1 MTLEEHRKGL
11 ATREAKYSI
20 TEKVIDIFKFDFSD
34 LVSEYKLDQV
44 VKFDKEGKVLEE
56 GILGALGSGIK
67 IVTIINKAIKAAK
80 DDSKLMKASKA
91 LFKEI
96 AASKNPHKV
105 NNASLKTIANEY
117 EQFILDVCEE
127 DGRIGIACKKLGIS
141 YTTLAKKLA
150 AKFKDQFIEEW
161 NKGSEKDHLKTFEH
175 YGVKLPKEK
184 DPKKEKNSKKMEERF
199 ALPRKGRRVYEDD
212 FSRHGVEIDKSGT
225 VLKKMS
231 NGEFARPS
239 GSSPVTAAA
248 KAVAHK
254 VKKENPDLYD
264 DMTAK
269 NDDRADIR
277 AKKNIEFGQQGEYA
291 VYRDGEEKAAEVYKV
306 SKEDIKNMAERVTSK
321 NARANRIAENMKR
334 RIAENMKSGF
344 VRDFVDELDADNGLT
359 DEIYEQVTEGRNYS
373 DYQLEL
379 IDDAIRHFIDDWR
392 NDSGDIEAETA
403 EEAKQII
410 LDSIGD
416 YLEPNLPK
424 EDDIKA
430 SIKNWGKKDQET
442 YKAALKLLGK
452 SHELTKSEK
461 KFIKET
467 CYYIY
472 SSLGR
477 QLTDEELKLYCE
489 FAEDYDMSVLKDE
502 SWTTKEWAEGFVKDN
517 IE

>member
-1 MTLEEHRKGL
+1 MTLEEHRKVL
-11 ATREAKYSI
+11 AAREAKYSI

-91 LFKEI
+91 FFKEL

-150 AKFKDQFIEEW
+150 TKFKDQFIEEW
-161 NKGSEKDHLKTFEH
+161 NKGSEKDHLKTFEY

-184 DPKKEKNSKKMEERF
+184 GSKKVEERF

-231 NGEFARPS
+231 NGDFARPS

-248 KAVAHK
+248 RAVANK

-269 NDDRADIR
+269 NDDKADIR

-291 VYRDGEEKAAEVYKV
+291 VYRDGEEEAAEVYKV
-306 SKEDIKNMAERVTSK
+306 SKEDIKSMAERVTSK
-321 NARANRIAENMKR
+321 NARANRIAENMKKR
-334 RIAENMKSGF
+334 LSK
-344 VRDFVDELDADNGLT
+344 
-359 DEIYEQVTEGRNYS
+359 
-373 DYQLEL
+373 
-379 IDDAIRHFIDDWR
+379 
-392 NDSGDIEAETA
+392 
-403 EEAKQII
+403 
-410 LDSIGD
+410 
-416 YLEPNLPK
+416 
-424 EDDIKA
+424 
-430 SIKNWGKKDQET
+430 
-442 YKAALKLLGK
+442 
-452 SHELTKSEK
+452 
-461 KFIKET
+461 
-467 CYYIY
+467 
-472 SSLGR
+472 
-477 QLTDEELKLYCE
+477 
-489 FAEDYDMSVLKDE
+489 
-502 SWTTKEWAEGFVKDN
+502 
-517 IE
+517 

>member
-1 MTLEEHRKGL
+1 MTLEEHRKSL
-11 ATREAKYSI
+11 AAREAKYSI

-150 AKFKDQFIEEW
+150 SKFKDQFIEEW

-184 DPKKEKNSKKMEERF
+184 DLKKVEERF

-231 NGEFARPS
+231 NGDFARPS

-291 VYRDGEEKAAEVYKV
+291 IYRDGEEEAAEVYKV
-306 SKEDIKNMAERVTSK
+306 SKDDIKRMAERVTSK
-321 NARANRIAENMKR
+321 NARANRIAENMKKR
-334 RIAENMKSGF
+334 LSK
-344 VRDFVDELDADNGLT
+344 
-359 DEIYEQVTEGRNYS
+359 
-373 DYQLEL
+373 
-379 IDDAIRHFIDDWR
+379 
-392 NDSGDIEAETA
+392 
-403 EEAKQII
+403 
-410 LDSIGD
+410 
-416 YLEPNLPK
+416 
-424 EDDIKA
+424 
-430 SIKNWGKKDQET
+430 
-442 YKAALKLLGK
+442 
-452 SHELTKSEK
+452 
-461 KFIKET
+461 
-467 CYYIY
+467 
-472 SSLGR
+472 
-477 QLTDEELKLYCE
+477 
-489 FAEDYDMSVLKDE
+489 
-502 SWTTKEWAEGFVKDN
+502 
-517 IE
+517 

>member
-1 MTLEEHRKGL
+1 MTLEEHRKSL

-91 LFKEI
+91 FFKEL

-150 AKFKDQFIEEW
+150 TKFKDQFIEEW
-161 NKGSEKDHLKTFEH
+161 NKGSEKDHLKTFEY

-184 DPKKEKNSKKMEERF
+184 DLKKEKGSKKVEERFALPRSKKIEERF

-231 NGEFARPS
+231 NGDFARPS
-239 GSSPVTAAA
+239 ESSPVTAAA
-248 KAVAHK
+248 KAVANK

-269 NDDRADIR
+269 NDDKADIR

-291 VYRDGEEKAAEVYKV
+291 VYRDGEEEAAEVYKV
-306 SKEDIKNMAERVTSK
+306 SKDDIKRMAERVTSK
-321 NARANRIAENMKR
+321 NARANRIAENMKKR
-334 RIAENMKSGF
+334 LSK
-344 VRDFVDELDADNGLT
+344 
-359 DEIYEQVTEGRNYS
+359 
-373 DYQLEL
+373 
-379 IDDAIRHFIDDWR
+379 
-392 NDSGDIEAETA
+392 
-403 EEAKQII
+403 
-410 LDSIGD
+410 
-416 YLEPNLPK
+416 
-424 EDDIKA
+424 
-430 SIKNWGKKDQET
+430 
-442 YKAALKLLGK
+442 
-452 SHELTKSEK
+452 
-461 KFIKET
+461 
-467 CYYIY
+467 
-472 SSLGR
+472 
-477 QLTDEELKLYCE
+477 
-489 FAEDYDMSVLKDE
+489 
-502 SWTTKEWAEGFVKDN
+502 
-517 IE
+517 

>member
-1 MTLEEHRKGL
+1 MTLEEHRKSL
-11 ATREAKYSI
+11 AARKAKYSI

-91 LFKEI
+91 FFKEL

-141 YTTLAKKLA
+141 YTTLAKKLV

-184 DPKKEKNSKKMEERF
+184 DPKKVEERF
-199 ALPRKGRRVYEDD
+199 VLPRKGRRVYEDD

-264 DMTAK
+264 DMTTK
-269 NDDRADIR
+269 NDDKADIR

-291 VYRDGEEKAAEVYKV
+291 VYRDGEEEAAEVYKV
-306 SKEDIKNMAERVTSK
+306 SKEDIKSMAERVTSK
-321 NARANRIAENMKR
+321 NARANRIAENMKKR
-334 RIAENMKSGF
+334 LSK
-344 VRDFVDELDADNGLT
+344 
-359 DEIYEQVTEGRNYS
+359 
-373 DYQLEL
+373 
-379 IDDAIRHFIDDWR
+379 
-392 NDSGDIEAETA
+392 
-403 EEAKQII
+403 
-410 LDSIGD
+410 
-416 YLEPNLPK
+416 
-424 EDDIKA
+424 
-430 SIKNWGKKDQET
+430 
-442 YKAALKLLGK
+442 
-452 SHELTKSEK
+452 
-461 KFIKET
+461 
-467 CYYIY
+467 
-472 SSLGR
+472 
-477 QLTDEELKLYCE
+477 
-489 FAEDYDMSVLKDE
+489 
-502 SWTTKEWAEGFVKDN
+502 
-517 IE
+517 

>member
-56 GILGALGSGIK
+56 GILGNLGSGIK

-150 AKFKDQFIEEW
+150 AKFKDRFIEDW

-184 DPKKEKNSKKMEERF
+184 DPKKVEECF
-199 ALPRKGRRVYEDD
+199 VLSRKGRRVYEDD
-212 FSRHGVEIDKSGT
+212 FSKHGVEIDKSGT

-231 NGEFARPS
+231 NGDFARPS

-269 NDDRADIR
+269 NDDKADIR

-291 VYRDGEEKAAEVYKV
+291 IYRDGEEEAAEVYKV
-306 SKEDIKNMAERVTSK
+306 SKDDIKRMAERVTSK
-321 NARANRIAENMKR
+321 NARAKRIAENMKKR
-334 RIAENMKSGF
+334 LSK
-344 VRDFVDELDADNGLT
+344 
-359 DEIYEQVTEGRNYS
+359 
-373 DYQLEL
+373 
-379 IDDAIRHFIDDWR
+379 
-392 NDSGDIEAETA
+392 
-403 EEAKQII
+403 
-410 LDSIGD
+410 
-416 YLEPNLPK
+416 
-424 EDDIKA
+424 
-430 SIKNWGKKDQET
+430 
-442 YKAALKLLGK
+442 
-452 SHELTKSEK
+452 
-461 KFIKET
+461 
-467 CYYIY
+467 
-472 SSLGR
+472 
-477 QLTDEELKLYCE
+477 
-489 FAEDYDMSVLKDE
+489 
-502 SWTTKEWAEGFVKDN
+502 
-517 IE
+517 

>member
-11 ATREAKYSI
+11 AAREAKYSI

-175 YGVKLPKEK
+175 YGVKLPKKEK
-184 DPKKEKNSKKMEERF
+184 DPKKVEERF

-212 FSRHGVEIDKSGT
+212 FSKHGVEVDKSGT

-231 NGEFARPS
+231 NGDFARPS

-248 KAVAHK
+248 KAVANK

-269 NDDRADIR
+269 NDNKADIR

-291 VYRDGEEKAAEVYKV
+291 VYRDGEDEAAEVYKV
-306 SKEDIKNMAERVTSK
+306 SKEDIKRMAERVTSK
-321 NARANRIAENMKR
+321 KARANRIAENMKKR
-334 RIAENMKSGF
+334 LSK
-344 VRDFVDELDADNGLT
+344 
-359 DEIYEQVTEGRNYS
+359 
-373 DYQLEL
+373 
-379 IDDAIRHFIDDWR
+379 
-392 NDSGDIEAETA
+392 
-403 EEAKQII
+403 
-410 LDSIGD
+410 
-416 YLEPNLPK
+416 
-424 EDDIKA
+424 
-430 SIKNWGKKDQET
+430 
-442 YKAALKLLGK
+442 
-452 SHELTKSEK
+452 
-461 KFIKET
+461 
-467 CYYIY
+467 
-472 SSLGR
+472 
-477 QLTDEELKLYCE
+477 
-489 FAEDYDMSVLKDE
+489 
-502 SWTTKEWAEGFVKDN
+502 
-517 IE
+517 

>member
-161 NKGSEKDHLKTFEH
+161 NNGSEKDHLKTFEH

-184 DPKKEKNSKKMEERF
+184 DPKKVEERF

-212 FSRHGVEIDKSGT
+212 FSKHGVEIDKSGT

-231 NGEFARPS
+231 NGDFARPS
-239 GSSPVTAAA
+239 GSSPVAAAA
-248 KAVAHK
+248 KAVANK

-269 NDDRADIR
+269 NDDKADIR

-291 VYRDGEEKAAEVYKV
+291 IYRDGEEEAAEVYKV
-306 SKEDIKNMAERVTSK
+306 SKDDIKRMAERVTSK
-321 NARANRIAENMKR
+321 NARANRIAENMKKR
-334 RIAENMKSGF
+334 LSK
-344 VRDFVDELDADNGLT
+344 
-359 DEIYEQVTEGRNYS
+359 
-373 DYQLEL
+373 
-379 IDDAIRHFIDDWR
+379 
-392 NDSGDIEAETA
+392 
-403 EEAKQII
+403 
-410 LDSIGD
+410 
-416 YLEPNLPK
+416 
-424 EDDIKA
+424 
-430 SIKNWGKKDQET
+430 
-442 YKAALKLLGK
+442 
-452 SHELTKSEK
+452 
-461 KFIKET
+461 
-467 CYYIY
+467 
-472 SSLGR
+472 
-477 QLTDEELKLYCE
+477 
-489 FAEDYDMSVLKDE
+489 
-502 SWTTKEWAEGFVKDN
+502 
-517 IE
+517 

>member
-1 MTLEEHRKGL
+1 MTLEEHRKSL
-11 ATREAKYSI
+11 AAREAKYSI

-184 DPKKEKNSKKMEERF
+184 DPKKVEERF
-199 ALPRKGRRVYEDD
+199 ALPRKGRRVYEDS
-212 FSRHGVEIDKSGT
+212 FSKHGVEIDKSGT

-231 NGEFARPS
+231 NGDFARPA

-248 KAVAHK
+248 KAVANK

-269 NDDRADIR
+269 NDDKADIR

-291 VYRDGEEKAAEVYKV
+291 VYRDGEEEAAEVYKV

-321 NARANRIAENMKR
+321 NARANRIAENMKKR
-334 RIAENMKSGF
+334 LSK
-344 VRDFVDELDADNGLT
+344 
-359 DEIYEQVTEGRNYS
+359 
-373 DYQLEL
+373 
-379 IDDAIRHFIDDWR
+379 
-392 NDSGDIEAETA
+392 
-403 EEAKQII
+403 
-410 LDSIGD
+410 
-416 YLEPNLPK
+416 
-424 EDDIKA
+424 
-430 SIKNWGKKDQET
+430 
-442 YKAALKLLGK
+442 
-452 SHELTKSEK
+452 
-461 KFIKET
+461 
-467 CYYIY
+467 
-472 SSLGR
+472 
-477 QLTDEELKLYCE
+477 
-489 FAEDYDMSVLKDE
+489 
-502 SWTTKEWAEGFVKDN
+502 
-517 IE
+517 

>member
-1 MTLEEHRKGL
+1 MTLEEHRKNL
-11 ATREAKYSI
+11 AAREAKYSI

-150 AKFKDQFIEEW
+150 TKFKDQFIEEW

-175 YGVKLPKEK
+175 YGVKLPKKEK
-184 DPKKEKNSKKMEERF
+184 DPKKVEERF

-212 FSRHGVEIDKSGT
+212 FSKHGVEIDKSGT

-231 NGEFARPS
+231 NGDFARPS

-248 KAVAHK
+248 KAVANK

-269 NDDRADIR
+269 NDNKADIR

-291 VYRDGEEKAAEVYKV
+291 VYRDGEDEAAEVYKV
-306 SKEDIKNMAERVTSK
+306 SKEDIKRMAERVTSK
-321 NARANRIAENMKR
+321 KARANRIAENMKKR
-334 RIAENMKSGF
+334 LSK
-344 VRDFVDELDADNGLT
+344 
-359 DEIYEQVTEGRNYS
+359 
-373 DYQLEL
+373 
-379 IDDAIRHFIDDWR
+379 
-392 NDSGDIEAETA
+392 
-403 EEAKQII
+403 
-410 LDSIGD
+410 
-416 YLEPNLPK
+416 
-424 EDDIKA
+424 
-430 SIKNWGKKDQET
+430 
-442 YKAALKLLGK
+442 
-452 SHELTKSEK
+452 
-461 KFIKET
+461 
-467 CYYIY
+467 
-472 SSLGR
+472 
-477 QLTDEELKLYCE
+477 
-489 FAEDYDMSVLKDE
+489 
-502 SWTTKEWAEGFVKDN
+502 
-517 IE
+517 

>member
-1 MTLEEHRKGL
+1 MTLEEHRKNL
-11 ATREAKYSI
+11 AAREAKYSI

-150 AKFKDQFIEEW
+150 TKFKDQFIEEW

-184 DPKKEKNSKKMEERF
+184 DPKKVEERF

-212 FSRHGVEIDKSGT
+212 FSKHGVEIDKSGT

-231 NGEFARPS
+231 NGDFARPS

-248 KAVAHK
+248 KAVANK

-269 NDDRADIR
+269 NDNKADIR

-291 VYRDGEEKAAEVYKV
+291 VYRDGEDEAAEVYKV
-306 SKEDIKNMAERVTSK
+306 SKEDINRMAERVTSK
-321 NARANRIAENMKR
+321 KARANRIAENMKKR
-334 RIAENMKSGF
+334 LSK
-344 VRDFVDELDADNGLT
+344 
-359 DEIYEQVTEGRNYS
+359 
-373 DYQLEL
+373 
-379 IDDAIRHFIDDWR
+379 
-392 NDSGDIEAETA
+392 
-403 EEAKQII
+403 
-410 LDSIGD
+410 
-416 YLEPNLPK
+416 
-424 EDDIKA
+424 
-430 SIKNWGKKDQET
+430 
-442 YKAALKLLGK
+442 
-452 SHELTKSEK
+452 
-461 KFIKET
+461 
-467 CYYIY
+467 
-472 SSLGR
+472 
-477 QLTDEELKLYCE
+477 
-489 FAEDYDMSVLKDE
+489 
-502 SWTTKEWAEGFVKDN
+502 
-517 IE
+517 

>member
-1 MTLEEHRKGL
+1 MTLEEHRKSL
-11 ATREAKYSI
+11 AAREAKYSI

-161 NKGSEKDHLKTFEH
+161 NSGSEKDHLKTFEH

-184 DPKKEKNSKKMEERF
+184 DPKKVEERF

-212 FSRHGVEIDKSGT
+212 FSKHGVEIDKSGT

-231 NGEFARPS
+231 NGDFARPS

-269 NDDRADIR
+269 NDDKADIR

-291 VYRDGEEKAAEVYKV
+291 VYRDGEEEAAEVYKV
-306 SKEDIKNMAERVTSK
+306 SKDDIKRMAERVTSK
-321 NARANRIAENMKR
+321 NARANRIAENMKKR
-334 RIAENMKSGF
+334 LSK
-344 VRDFVDELDADNGLT
+344 
-359 DEIYEQVTEGRNYS
+359 
-373 DYQLEL
+373 
-379 IDDAIRHFIDDWR
+379 
-392 NDSGDIEAETA
+392 
-403 EEAKQII
+403 
-410 LDSIGD
+410 
-416 YLEPNLPK
+416 
-424 EDDIKA
+424 
-430 SIKNWGKKDQET
+430 
-442 YKAALKLLGK
+442 
-452 SHELTKSEK
+452 
-461 KFIKET
+461 
-467 CYYIY
+467 
-472 SSLGR
+472 
-477 QLTDEELKLYCE
+477 
-489 FAEDYDMSVLKDE
+489 
-502 SWTTKEWAEGFVKDN
+502 
-517 IE
+517 

>member
-150 AKFKDQFIEEW
+150 TKFKDQFIEEW
-161 NKGSEKDHLKTFEH
+161 NKGSEKDHLKTFEY
-175 YGVKLPKEK
+175 YGVKLPK
-184 DPKKEKNSKKMEERF
+184 KEKGSKKVEERF

-231 NGEFARPS
+231 NGDFARPS
-239 GSSPVTAAA
+239 GSSPVAAAA
-248 KAVAHK
+248 KAVANK

-269 NDDRADIR
+269 NDDKADIR

-291 VYRDGEEKAAEVYKV
+291 IYRDGEEEAAEVYKV
-306 SKEDIKNMAERVTSK
+306 SKDDIKRMAERVTSK
-321 NARANRIAENMKR
+321 NARANRIAENMKKR
-334 RIAENMKSGF
+334 LSK
-344 VRDFVDELDADNGLT
+344 
-359 DEIYEQVTEGRNYS
+359 
-373 DYQLEL
+373 
-379 IDDAIRHFIDDWR
+379 
-392 NDSGDIEAETA
+392 
-403 EEAKQII
+403 
-410 LDSIGD
+410 
-416 YLEPNLPK
+416 
-424 EDDIKA
+424 
-430 SIKNWGKKDQET
+430 
-442 YKAALKLLGK
+442 
-452 SHELTKSEK
+452 
-461 KFIKET
+461 
-467 CYYIY
+467 
-472 SSLGR
+472 
-477 QLTDEELKLYCE
+477 
-489 FAEDYDMSVLKDE
+489 
-502 SWTTKEWAEGFVKDN
+502 
-517 IE
+517 

>member
-91 LFKEI
+91 FFKEL

-150 AKFKDQFIEEW
+150 TKFKDQFIEEW
-161 NKGSEKDHLKTFEH
+161 NKGSEKDHLKTFEY

-184 DPKKEKNSKKMEERF
+184 GSKKVEERFALPRKGRRIVEERF

-231 NGEFARPS
+231 NGDFARPS
-239 GSSPVTAAA
+239 GSSPVAAAA
-248 KAVAHK
+248 KAVANK

-269 NDDRADIR
+269 NDDKADIR

-291 VYRDGEEKAAEVYKV
+291 IYRDGEEEAAEVYKV
-306 SKEDIKNMAERVTSK
+306 SKDDIKRMAERVTSK
-321 NARANRIAENMKR
+321 NARANRIAENMKKR
-334 RIAENMKSGF
+334 LSK
-344 VRDFVDELDADNGLT
+344 
-359 DEIYEQVTEGRNYS
+359 
-373 DYQLEL
+373 
-379 IDDAIRHFIDDWR
+379 
-392 NDSGDIEAETA
+392 
-403 EEAKQII
+403 
-410 LDSIGD
+410 
-416 YLEPNLPK
+416 
-424 EDDIKA
+424 
-430 SIKNWGKKDQET
+430 
-442 YKAALKLLGK
+442 
-452 SHELTKSEK
+452 
-461 KFIKET
+461 
-467 CYYIY
+467 
-472 SSLGR
+472 
-477 QLTDEELKLYCE
+477 
-489 FAEDYDMSVLKDE
+489 
-502 SWTTKEWAEGFVKDN
+502 
-517 IE
+517 

>member
-1 MTLEEHRKGL
+1 MTLEEHRKSL
-11 ATREAKYSI
+11 AARKAKYSI

-141 YTTLAKKLA
+141 YTTLAKKLVT
-150 AKFKDQFIEEW
+150 KFKDQFIEEW
-161 NKGSEKDHLKTFEH
+161 NKGSEKDHLKTFEY

-184 DPKKEKNSKKMEERF
+184 GSKKVEERF
-199 ALPRKGRRVYEDD
+199 ILPRKGRRVYEVD
-212 FSRHGVEIDKSGT
+212 FSKHGVEIDKSGT

-231 NGEFARPS
+231 NGGFARPS
-239 GSSPVTAAA
+239 GDSPVTAAA

-269 NDDRADIR
+269 NDDKADIR

-306 SKEDIKNMAERVTSK
+306 SKEDIKRMAERVTSK
-321 NARANRIAENMKR
+321 KARANRIAENMKKR
-334 RIAENMKSGF
+334 LSK
-344 VRDFVDELDADNGLT
+344 
-359 DEIYEQVTEGRNYS
+359 
-373 DYQLEL
+373 
-379 IDDAIRHFIDDWR
+379 
-392 NDSGDIEAETA
+392 
-403 EEAKQII
+403 
-410 LDSIGD
+410 
-416 YLEPNLPK
+416 
-424 EDDIKA
+424 
-430 SIKNWGKKDQET
+430 
-442 YKAALKLLGK
+442 
-452 SHELTKSEK
+452 
-461 KFIKET
+461 
-467 CYYIY
+467 
-472 SSLGR
+472 
-477 QLTDEELKLYCE
+477 
-489 FAEDYDMSVLKDE
+489 
-502 SWTTKEWAEGFVKDN
+502 
-517 IE
+517 

>member
-1 MTLEEHRKGL
+1 MTLEEHRKSL

-91 LFKEI
+91 FFKEL

-150 AKFKDQFIEEW
+150 TKFKDQFIEEW
-161 NKGSEKDHLKTFEH
+161 NKGSEKDHLKTFEY

-184 DPKKEKNSKKMEERF
+184 GSKKVEERF

-231 NGEFARPS
+231 NGDFARPS
-239 GSSPVTAAA
+239 ESSPVTAAA
-248 KAVAHK
+248 KAVANK

-269 NDDRADIR
+269 NDDKADIR

-291 VYRDGEEKAAEVYKV
+291 VYRDGEEEAAEVYKV
-306 SKEDIKNMAERVTSK
+306 SKDDIKRMAERVTSK
-321 NARANRIAENMKR
+321 NARANRIAENMKKR
-334 RIAENMKSGF
+334 LSK
-344 VRDFVDELDADNGLT
+344 
-359 DEIYEQVTEGRNYS
+359 
-373 DYQLEL
+373 
-379 IDDAIRHFIDDWR
+379 
-392 NDSGDIEAETA
+392 
-403 EEAKQII
+403 
-410 LDSIGD
+410 
-416 YLEPNLPK
+416 
-424 EDDIKA
+424 
-430 SIKNWGKKDQET
+430 
-442 YKAALKLLGK
+442 
-452 SHELTKSEK
+452 
-461 KFIKET
+461 
-467 CYYIY
+467 
-472 SSLGR
+472 
-477 QLTDEELKLYCE
+477 
-489 FAEDYDMSVLKDE
+489 
-502 SWTTKEWAEGFVKDN
+502 
-517 IE
+517 

>member
-1 MTLEEHRKGL
+1 MTLEEHRKNL
-11 ATREAKYSI
+11 AAREAKYSI

-175 YGVKLPKEK
+175 YGVKLPKKEK
-184 DPKKEKNSKKMEERF
+184 DPKKVEERF

-212 FSRHGVEIDKSGT
+212 YSKHGVEIDKSGT

-231 NGEFARPS
+231 NGDFAKPS

-248 KAVAHK
+248 KAVANK

-269 NDDRADIR
+269 NDNKADIR

-291 VYRDGEEKAAEVYKV
+291 VYRDGEDEAAEVYKV
-306 SKEDIKNMAERVTSK
+306 SKEDIKRMAERVTSK
-321 NARANRIAENMKR
+321 KSRANRIAENMKKR
-334 RIAENMKSGF
+334 LSK
-344 VRDFVDELDADNGLT
+344 
-359 DEIYEQVTEGRNYS
+359 
-373 DYQLEL
+373 
-379 IDDAIRHFIDDWR
+379 
-392 NDSGDIEAETA
+392 
-403 EEAKQII
+403 
-410 LDSIGD
+410 
-416 YLEPNLPK
+416 
-424 EDDIKA
+424 
-430 SIKNWGKKDQET
+430 
-442 YKAALKLLGK
+442 
-452 SHELTKSEK
+452 
-461 KFIKET
+461 
-467 CYYIY
+467 
-472 SSLGR
+472 
-477 QLTDEELKLYCE
+477 
-489 FAEDYDMSVLKDE
+489 
-502 SWTTKEWAEGFVKDN
+502 
-517 IE
+517 

>member
-1 MTLEEHRKGL
+1 MTLEEHRKNL
-11 ATREAKYSI
+11 AAREAKYSI

-150 AKFKDQFIEEW
+150 TKFKDQFIEEW

-184 DPKKEKNSKKMEERF
+184 DPKKVEERF

-212 FSRHGVEIDKSGT
+212 FSKHGVEIDKSGT

-231 NGEFARPS
+231 NGDFARPS

-248 KAVAHK
+248 KAVANK
-254 VKKENPDLYD
+254 VKKESPDLYD

-269 NDDRADIR
+269 NDNKADIR

-291 VYRDGEEKAAEVYKV
+291 VYRDGEDEAAEVYKV
-306 SKEDIKNMAERVTSK
+306 SKEDIKRMAERVTSK
-321 NARANRIAENMKR
+321 KARANRIAENMKKR
-334 RIAENMKSGF
+334 LSK
-344 VRDFVDELDADNGLT
+344 
-359 DEIYEQVTEGRNYS
+359 
-373 DYQLEL
+373 
-379 IDDAIRHFIDDWR
+379 
-392 NDSGDIEAETA
+392 
-403 EEAKQII
+403 
-410 LDSIGD
+410 
-416 YLEPNLPK
+416 
-424 EDDIKA
+424 
-430 SIKNWGKKDQET
+430 
-442 YKAALKLLGK
+442 
-452 SHELTKSEK
+452 
-461 KFIKET
+461 
-467 CYYIY
+467 
-472 SSLGR
+472 
-477 QLTDEELKLYCE
+477 
-489 FAEDYDMSVLKDE
+489 
-502 SWTTKEWAEGFVKDN
+502 
-517 IE
+517 

>member
-1 MTLEEHRKGL
+1 MTLEEHRKSL
-11 ATREAKYSI
+11 ATREANYSI

-56 GILGALGSGIK
+56 GVLGKLGSGIK
-67 IVTIINKAIKAAK
+67 VVTIINKAIKAAK

-91 LFKEI
+91 FFKEL

-184 DPKKEKNSKKMEERF
+184 DPKKVEERF

-212 FSRHGVEIDKSGT
+212 FSKHGVEIDKSGT

-231 NGEFARPS
+231 NGDFARPS
-239 GSSPVTAAA
+239 GSSPVAAAA
-248 KAVAHK
+248 KAVANK

-269 NDDRADIR
+269 NDDKADIR

-291 VYRDGEEKAAEVYKV
+291 IYRDGEEEAAEVYKV
-306 SKEDIKNMAERVTSK
+306 SKDDIKRMAERVTSK
-321 NARANRIAENMKR
+321 NARANRIAENMKKR
-334 RIAENMKSGF
+334 LSK
-344 VRDFVDELDADNGLT
+344 
-359 DEIYEQVTEGRNYS
+359 
-373 DYQLEL
+373 
-379 IDDAIRHFIDDWR
+379 
-392 NDSGDIEAETA
+392 
-403 EEAKQII
+403 
-410 LDSIGD
+410 
-416 YLEPNLPK
+416 
-424 EDDIKA
+424 
-430 SIKNWGKKDQET
+430 
-442 YKAALKLLGK
+442 
-452 SHELTKSEK
+452 
-461 KFIKET
+461 
-467 CYYIY
+467 
-472 SSLGR
+472 
-477 QLTDEELKLYCE
+477 
-489 FAEDYDMSVLKDE
+489 
-502 SWTTKEWAEGFVKDN
+502 
-517 IE
+517 

>member
-1 MTLEEHRKGL
+1 MTLEEHRKSL
-11 ATREAKYSI
+11 AAREAKYSI

-161 NKGSEKDHLKTFEH
+161 NNGSEKDHLKTFEH

-184 DPKKEKNSKKMEERF
+184 DPKKVEERF

-212 FSRHGVEIDKSGT
+212 FSKHGVEIDKSGT

-231 NGEFARPS
+231 NGDFARPS

-269 NDDRADIR
+269 NDDKADIR

-291 VYRDGEEKAAEVYKV
+291 VYRDGEEEAAEVYKV
-306 SKEDIKNMAERVTSK
+306 SKDDIKRMAERVTSK
-321 NARANRIAENMKR
+321 NARANRIAENMKKR
-334 RIAENMKSGF
+334 LSK
-344 VRDFVDELDADNGLT
+344 
-359 DEIYEQVTEGRNYS
+359 
-373 DYQLEL
+373 
-379 IDDAIRHFIDDWR
+379 
-392 NDSGDIEAETA
+392 
-403 EEAKQII
+403 
-410 LDSIGD
+410 
-416 YLEPNLPK
+416 
-424 EDDIKA
+424 
-430 SIKNWGKKDQET
+430 
-442 YKAALKLLGK
+442 
-452 SHELTKSEK
+452 
-461 KFIKET
+461 
-467 CYYIY
+467 
-472 SSLGR
+472 
-477 QLTDEELKLYCE
+477 
-489 FAEDYDMSVLKDE
+489 
-502 SWTTKEWAEGFVKDN
+502 
-517 IE
+517 

>member
-1 MTLEEHRKGL
+1 MTLEEHRKSL
-11 ATREAKYSI
+11 AAREAKYSI

-91 LFKEI
+91 FFKEL

-150 AKFKDQFIEEW
+150 TKFKDQFIEEW
-161 NKGSEKDHLKTFEH
+161 NKGSEKDHLKTFEY

-184 DPKKEKNSKKMEERF
+184 DPKKEKGSKKVEERF
-199 ALPRKGRRVYEDD
+199 ALPRKGRRVYEDG

-231 NGEFARPS
+231 NGDFARPS
-239 GSSPVTAAA
+239 ESSPVTAAA
-248 KAVAHK
+248 KAVANK

-269 NDDRADIR
+269 NDDKADIR

-291 VYRDGEEKAAEVYKV
+291 VYRDGEEAAAEVYKV
-306 SKEDIKNMAERVTSK
+306 SKDDIKRMAERVTSK
-321 NARANRIAENMKR
+321 NARANRIAENMKKR
-334 RIAENMKSGF
+334 LSK
-344 VRDFVDELDADNGLT
+344 
-359 DEIYEQVTEGRNYS
+359 
-373 DYQLEL
+373 
-379 IDDAIRHFIDDWR
+379 
-392 NDSGDIEAETA
+392 
-403 EEAKQII
+403 
-410 LDSIGD
+410 
-416 YLEPNLPK
+416 
-424 EDDIKA
+424 
-430 SIKNWGKKDQET
+430 
-442 YKAALKLLGK
+442 
-452 SHELTKSEK
+452 
-461 KFIKET
+461 
-467 CYYIY
+467 
-472 SSLGR
+472 
-477 QLTDEELKLYCE
+477 
-489 FAEDYDMSVLKDE
+489 
-502 SWTTKEWAEGFVKDN
+502 
-517 IE
+517 

>member
-1 MTLEEHRKGL
+1 MTLEEHRKSL

-184 DPKKEKNSKKMEERF
+184 DLKKVEERFALPRKKKVEERF

-231 NGEFARPS
+231 NGDFARPS

-248 KAVAHK
+248 KAVANK

-269 NDDRADIR
+269 NDDKADIR

-306 SKEDIKNMAERVTSK
+306 SKEDIKRMAERVTSK
-321 NARANRIAENMKR
+321 KARANRVAENMKKR
-334 RIAENMKSGF
+334 LSK
-344 VRDFVDELDADNGLT
+344 
-359 DEIYEQVTEGRNYS
+359 
-373 DYQLEL
+373 
-379 IDDAIRHFIDDWR
+379 
-392 NDSGDIEAETA
+392 
-403 EEAKQII
+403 
-410 LDSIGD
+410 
-416 YLEPNLPK
+416 
-424 EDDIKA
+424 
-430 SIKNWGKKDQET
+430 
-442 YKAALKLLGK
+442 
-452 SHELTKSEK
+452 
-461 KFIKET
+461 
-467 CYYIY
+467 
-472 SSLGR
+472 
-477 QLTDEELKLYCE
+477 
-489 FAEDYDMSVLKDE
+489 
-502 SWTTKEWAEGFVKDN
+502 
-517 IE
+517 

>member
-11 ATREAKYSI
+11 AAREAKYSI

-150 AKFKDQFIEEW
+150 TKFKDQFIEEW

-184 DPKKEKNSKKMEERF
+184 DPKKVEERF

-212 FSRHGVEIDKSGT
+212 FSKHGVEIDKSGT

-231 NGEFARPS
+231 NGDFARPS

-248 KAVAHK
+248 KAVANK

-269 NDDRADIR
+269 NDNKADIR

-291 VYRDGEEKAAEVYKV
+291 VYRDGEDEAAEVYKV
-306 SKEDIKNMAERVTSK
+306 SKEDIKRMAERVTSK
-321 NARANRIAENMKR
+321 KARANRIAENMKKR
-334 RIAENMKSGF
+334 LSK
-344 VRDFVDELDADNGLT
+344 
-359 DEIYEQVTEGRNYS
+359 
-373 DYQLEL
+373 
-379 IDDAIRHFIDDWR
+379 
-392 NDSGDIEAETA
+392 
-403 EEAKQII
+403 
-410 LDSIGD
+410 
-416 YLEPNLPK
+416 
-424 EDDIKA
+424 
-430 SIKNWGKKDQET
+430 
-442 YKAALKLLGK
+442 
-452 SHELTKSEK
+452 
-461 KFIKET
+461 
-467 CYYIY
+467 
-472 SSLGR
+472 
-477 QLTDEELKLYCE
+477 
-489 FAEDYDMSVLKDE
+489 
-502 SWTTKEWAEGFVKDN
+502 
-517 IE
+517 